1 MVSVRSTF
9 LNQNWGFLQVS
20 SIIRNP
26 KDFWSGVLFIAF
38 GGGTVLI
45 SSEYPMGTA
54 GRMGPG
60 YFPTVLGYLL
70 AAIGLVSLIRS
81 FINHGESIGR
91 IPVKEII
98 LIMTGVVI
106 FGATVR
112 DAGIIPAVFVLV
124 MISGFASSK
133 FRWLPMLAM
142 AVGSAI
148 FCWVVFVYA
157 LGLPLQPFGP
167 WFGS

>member
-1 MVSVRSTF
+1 M
-9 LNQNWGFLQVS
+9 S

-26 KDFWSGVLFIAF
+26 KDFWSGLLFIAF
-38 GGGTVLI
+38 GGGAVLI
-45 SSEYPMGTA
+45 SSDYPMGTA

-60 YFPTVLGYLL
+60 YFPTVLGWLL
-70 AAIGLVSLIRS
+70 VVIGLIPLVRS
-81 FINHGESIGR
+81 FINPGEPMGR
-91 IPVKEII
+91 VVVKEII
-98 LIMTGVVI
+98 LIMTGIVI
-106 FGATVR
+106 FGLSVR
-112 DAGIIPAVFVLV
+112 GAGIIPSVFVLV

-148 FCWVVFVYA
+148 FCWLVFVYA